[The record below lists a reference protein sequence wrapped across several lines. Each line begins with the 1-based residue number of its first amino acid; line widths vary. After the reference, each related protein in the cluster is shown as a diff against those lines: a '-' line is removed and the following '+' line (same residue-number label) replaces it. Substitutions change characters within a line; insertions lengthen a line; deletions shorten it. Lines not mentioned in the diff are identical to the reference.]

1 MKLSEVLYTKVNDL
15 WKEAAAKPFVVEM
28 AKGSL
33 DPELFRYYMLQD
45 YMYLKEYID
54 ILNRTLKCTA
64 DPGLQV
70 FLCNVIKETEKE
82 TERVHLPNLKKIGIS
97 DAEIENAGKAQVIV
111 DYLAYM
117 RQQPEK
123 GVVAGLTALLQC
135 SWVYAFI
142 GQALTEEYGDEI
154 DLSPYKNWFD
164 AYTCKEYIEANKAW
178 IDMVDY
184 ETEGISRE
192 ETDRLCVIFETC
204 ARYENRFWDELY
216 EALRER
222 EFKTLV
228 RER

>member
-1 MKLSEVLYTKVNDL
+1 MKLSEVLYTKVSDL

-45 YMYLKEYID
+45 YLYLKEYTD
-54 ILNRTLKCTA
+54 ILNRTLKRTA
-64 DPGLQV
+64 DPDLQV
-70 FLCNVIKETEKE
+70 FLRNVIKETEKE
-82 TERVHLPNLKKIGIS
+82 TERVHLPNMKKIGIS
-97 DAEIENAGKAQVIV
+97 DAEIENARKAQVIV

-123 GVVAGLTALLQC
+123 GLVAGLTALLQC

-142 GQALTEEYGDEI
+142 GQALTED
-154 DLSPYKNWFD
+154 D

-216 EALRER
+216 RS
-222 EFKTLV
+222 
-228 RER
+228 

>member
-1 MKLSEVLYTKVNDL
+1 M
-15 WKEAAAKPFVVEM
+15 
-28 AKGSL
+28 
-33 DPELFRYYMLQD
+33 
-45 YMYLKEYID
+45 
-54 ILNRTLKCTA
+54 
-64 DPGLQV
+64 
-70 FLCNVIKETEKE
+70 
-82 TERVHLPNLKKIGIS
+82 KKIGIS
-97 DAEIENAGKAQVIV
+97 DAEIENARKAQVIV

-123 GVVAGLTALLQC
+123 GLVAGLTALLQC

-142 GQALTEEYGDEI
+142 GQALTEEYADEI

-204 ARYENRFWDELY
+204 ARYENRLWDELY
-216 EALRER
+216 RS
-222 EFKTLV
+222 
-228 RER
+228 

>member
-1 MKLSEVLYTKVNDL
+1 MKLSEVLYTKVSDL

-45 YMYLKEYID
+45 YLYLKEYTD
-54 ILNRTLKCTA
+54 ILNRTLKRTA
-64 DPGLQV
+64 DPDLQV
-70 FLCNVIKETEKE
+70 FLRNVIKETEKE
-82 TERVHLPNLKKIGIS
+82 TERVHLPNMKKIGIS
-97 DAEIENAGKAQVIV
+97 DAEIENARKAQVIV

-123 GVVAGLTALLQC
+123 GLVAGL
-135 SWVYAFI
+135 
-142 GQALTEEYGDEI
+142 
-154 DLSPYKNWFD
+154 WFD

-178 IDMVDY
+178 IDIVDY

-216 EALRER
+216 RS
-222 EFKTLV
+222 
-228 RER
+228 